1 MSQRKERPYKLVKN
15 KETGKFEHRTIS
27 DREARETIM
36 KAYGLKDQAEYKRF
50 YDVQRNKIY
59 TYNSM
64 IGAKNEI
71 KSVQTFLLGQ
81 ANSKLRYGQDYEP
94 SEQAKL
100 IQAMPAYSKSKGAKV
115 AGAKS
120 SRSYLNVNAVF
131 KKSIEKNMSGFI
143 KAFSGTKD
151 KPTIVDKINEMYKDD
166 DAKRLK
172 ALSAYANKIK
182 EVKKSASGKID
193 VDYGGYPIG
202 ASAGS
207 QGISEFEYDN
217 TTFTE

>member
-15 KETGKFEHRTIS
+15 KETGHFQRKTIS

-50 YDVQRNKIY
+50 YDVQRNKVY
-59 TYNSM
+59 TYNAM
-64 IGAKNEI
+64 VGEKNEI
-71 KSVQTFLLGQ
+71 KSVQTFLLGS
-81 ANSKLRYGQDYEP
+81 AKSKLRYGQDYEP
-94 SEQAKL
+94 SEQMKL
-100 IQAMPAYSKSKGAKV
+100 VQAMPAYSKSKGAKV

-120 SRSYLNVNAVF
+120 SRSYLNVNKMF
-131 KKSIEKNMSGFI
+131 KQSIEKNMSEFI
-143 KAFSGTKD
+143 KAFSGSPD

-166 DAKRLK
+166 DAKRMK
-172 ALSAYANKIK
+172 ALSAYADKIK
-182 EVKKSASGKID
+182 EVKKSESGKID
-193 VDYGGYPIG
+193 ADYGGYTIG

-217 TTFTE
+217 VTFRE